1 MYQTDPPRPAR
12 DVLPTMADLPSENPE
27 EPGLPDEFHDMQ
39 PQLLRETCQL
49 PPELSRQAFFGTD
62 LNLYYDTHHPQWYKR
77 PDWFM
82 VLGVQRAEQQQD
94 LRRSYVFWQEGA
106 APFLVVELLSPGTEA
121 EDLGQTLRDV
131 DQPPTKWQVYEQVLR
146 VPYYGIFDRYE
157 NAFRLFRLVATRYQ
171 ELSLPDQRFW
181 FEELSLG
188 LGVWQGTYQ
197 ATMGQW
203 LRWYDQAGGWIETP
217 AERSERL
224 AAQLR
229 TLGIDP
235 DI

>member
-1 MYQTDPPRPAR
+1 
-12 DVLPTMADLPSENPE
+12 
-27 EPGLPDEFHDMQ
+27 
-39 PQLLRETCQL
+39 
-49 PPELSRQAFFGTD
+49 
-62 LNLYYDTHHPQWYKR
+62 
-77 PDWFM
+77 M